1 MPIIGRKEEKMAE
14 TTKQKKPS
22 IWKRIGKFFKD
33 YRKLV
38 WPTPKQLLKNS
49 AVVLV
54 SIIVVG
60 ACLALVDYGLNK
72 GITEFKDLIDFIRP
86 VS

>member
-1 MPIIGRKEEKMAE
+1 MAE
-14 TTKQKKPS
+14 TTKPKKPS

-33 YRKLV
+33 YKSEFNKLV

-49 AVVLV
+49 SVVLV
-54 SIIVVG
+54 TIVIVG
-60 ACLALVDYGLNK
+60 ACLALVDYALHTGL
-72 GITEFKDLIDFIRP
+72 FQLKDLIDFIRP

>member
-1 MPIIGRKEEKMAE
+1 MAD

-22 IWKRIGKFFKD
+22 IWARIGKFFKD
-33 YRKLV
+33 YRSEFKKLI

-49 AVVLV
+49 TVVLV

-60 ACLALVDYGLNK
+60 VCLALVDFGLNR
-72 GITEFKDLIDFIRP
+72 GFFYLKDLIDFIRP